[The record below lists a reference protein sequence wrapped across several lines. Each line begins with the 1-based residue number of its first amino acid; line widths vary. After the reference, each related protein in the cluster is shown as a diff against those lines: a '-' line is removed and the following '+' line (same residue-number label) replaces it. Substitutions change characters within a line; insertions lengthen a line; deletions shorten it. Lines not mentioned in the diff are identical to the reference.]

1 MANRRE
7 FTKKTQREAL
17 KRSGMKCEA
26 VGAMYG
32 LETGKRCEA
41 DLAYGVEFDHIVL
54 DANSKDNSLENCAA
68 VCIKCHRW
76 KTAKHDIPMA
86 AKTVRME
93 DRAGIVEDHKAVFAE
108 RYAKT
113 EQDLLG
119 DIPMMI
125 YGGYLFSIEPEL
137 KQVTL
142 RHNQF
147 MQDTLAV
154 RHVEVIVSRAN
165 CRAFW
170 GARIMPL
177 LATMDA
183 NRTVEQWADVP
194 GQPRLSKACT
204 NYGGCPFNLICH
216 GGLPIEQFAGET
228 STKEGAP
235 F

>member
-1 MANRRE
+1 MGSTPLDETWAEHLMNDEVERVLELRDRGI
-7 FTKKTQREAL
+7 KKGVLRARPGLAIEHDF
-17 KRSGMKCEA
+17 RMP
-26 VGAMYG
+26 VGEDEMH
-32 LETGKRCEA
+32 
-41 DLAYGVEFDHIVL
+41 GVIDV
-54 DANSKDNSLENCAA
+54 
-68 VCIKCHRW
+68 
-76 KTAKHDIPMA
+76 M
-86 AKTVRME
+86 
-93 DRAGIVEDHKAVFAE
+93 DRTGIVEDHKAVFAE

-154 RHVEVIVSRAN
+154 RPVEVTVSRAN